1 MLNSVQRKKDLKLD
15 LEIENLQQQKEINSL
30 KKEVM
35 SLRLKGFLDF
45 DFSHM

>member
-1 MLNSVQRKKDLKLD
+1 MLNFVQRKKDLKLE
-15 LEIENLQQQKEINSL
+15 LEIENLHLQQQKEINSL

-45 DFSHM
+45 

>member
-1 MLNSVQRKKDLKLD
+1 MLNFVQRKKDLKLE
-15 LEIENLQQQKEINSL
+15 LEIENLHLQQQTEINSL

-45 DFSHM
+45 